1 MFSKDRENY
10 PASEED
16 GCTDKLYQWER
27 DPGRLVT
34 LLSKEEGE
42 QNFKLP
48 VLPNGQP
55 TPGNNHST
63 PLAVIHFDEDLLVNF
78 TPRCFVRSIEDGD
91 YLSNSGVSCRERL
104 ILPGEKK
111 SSGSGDLRV
120 SDILPTGSETFTICK
135 NHTHTH
141 LNE

>member
-1 MFSKDRENY
+1 MTSKYLCSPRTERTTL
-10 PASEED
+10 PVRRMGVRPSS
-16 GCTDKLYQWER
+16 DKLYQWER

-104 ILPGEKK
+104 
-111 SSGSGDLRV
+111 
-120 SDILPTGSETFTICK
+120 
-135 NHTHTH
+135 
-141 LNE
+141 